1 MKANSKRKQSNLFL
15 KLVDDWGLL
24 FLLTIAAYLGNFF
37 YFHLFFGAD
46 FLFGGIAIWL
56 IVWRYGL
63 FWGTVASLIASFHTF
78 ILWDHPYAI
87 IIFTLETIIVSFFG
101 KRYKSNLIILDGIYW
116 LIIGMPLVWIFYRGV
131 MSISNISTLLILLK
145 QPINGLFNS
154 LIASLIIDFI
164 PHIFHKLNFK
174 IHQKTLSL
182 RQVIFNI
189 LVSFIFFPALIFMI
203 FNGQEVLKQIESE
216 ITHDLIANKVSTVHL
231 VEQWHNNYNFALKE
245 VGIFLEHPQSDFTS
259 ELKLLLKT
267 FSDFKSIIFV
277 RQNNSQEISLSFRTF
292 LIVSQKFNPEYSCT
306 IESGTFIDDFLYFK
320 APISLEGNSTGC
332 VLGKVNANHLRKIIK
347 PVNNEIESQIS
358 LLDNHQKLIVS
369 NQSSQNLVN
378 FEQGRRQSINDK
390 IFQWFPK
397 ENGLPQMIYWSKSLY
412 FIEDTVNSEIPW
424 RLRVLIPAKNYFY
437 LLQRR
442 YILNFILMLILSLAA
457 LVISWFISHIL
468 VKPLSNLAKITNDL
482 PKQLFANLD
491 RESYRKTLKSD
502 LLQSPIIE
510 IDALINNFNNMSEIL
525 SQKVQEIYQINQ
537 TLSDKTIQ
545 LLETN
550 RKLESRTIL
559 LQETKEAAEVANRTS
574 SNC

>member
-1 MKANSKRKQSNLFL
+1 MNANSKRKQSNLFL

-189 LVSFIFFPALIFMI
+189 LVSL
-203 FNGQEVLKQIESE
+203 
-216 ITHDLIANKVSTVHL
+216 
-231 VEQWHNNYNFALKE
+231 
-245 VGIFLEHPQSDFTS
+245 
-259 ELKLLLKT
+259 
-267 FSDFKSIIFV
+267 
-277 RQNNSQEISLSFRTF
+277 
-292 LIVSQKFNPEYSCT
+292 
-306 IESGTFIDDFLYFK
+306 
-320 APISLEGNSTGC
+320 
-332 VLGKVNANHLRKIIK
+332 
-347 PVNNEIESQIS
+347 
-358 LLDNHQKLIVS
+358 
-369 NQSSQNLVN
+369 
-378 FEQGRRQSINDK
+378 
-390 IFQWFPK
+390 
-397 ENGLPQMIYWSKSLY
+397 
-412 FIEDTVNSEIPW
+412 
-424 RLRVLIPAKNYFY
+424 
-437 LLQRR
+437 
-442 YILNFILMLILSLAA
+442 LNFFFQI
-457 LVISWFISHIL
+457 FYF
-468 VKPLSNLAKITNDL
+468 
-482 PKQLFANLD
+482 LF
-491 RESYRKTLKSD
+491 
-502 LLQSPIIE
+502 
-510 IDALINNFNNMSEIL
+510 
-525 SQKVQEIYQINQ
+525 
-537 TLSDKTIQ
+537 
-545 LLETN
+545 
-550 RKLESRTIL
+550 
-559 LQETKEAAEVANRTS
+559 
-574 SNC
+574 